1 MLCIIAFNLIMLALL
16 EIPLIG
22 YAVAPE
28 WTPRAVARF
37 RDALDRH
44 GGRILYI
51 GAAVMGLALVA
62 RGLIELL

>member
-1 MLCIIAFNLIMLALL
+1 MLALL

-22 YAVAPE
+22 YTVAPE
-28 WTPRAVARF
+28 RTPRAVGRF
-37 RDALDRH
+37 RDVLNRD

>member
-1 MLCIIAFNLIMLALL
+1 MLALL
-16 EIPLIG
+16 QAPLIG

-28 WTPRAVARF
+28 RTQRVVARL
-37 RDALDRH
+37 RLALDRH

-51 GAAVMGLALVA
+51 GAAVMGRALVA